1 MHFTFEQY
9 IPLLALLGAV
19 MVFGIF
25 SYHCG
30 VKDRAEKIKEAV
42 HKAERLRACN
52 NDLHAQLTIIEHR
65 ADTCARAIELLNDE
79 LEAANIIKRRQLE
92 ATLQAEDVAEAYSE
106 LAVHL
111 KNEIDALKLL
121 ALSDT
126 QRKTIRQAAS
136 QLLLASQIMAAIN
149 NKESAATQS
158 TLASRLQS
166 IISEPAPE
174 KEAA

>member
-1 MHFTFEQY
+1 MQFSLDQY
-9 IPLLALLGAV
+9 IPLFALTAAV
-19 MVFGIF
+19 VAFGSF

-30 VKDRAEKIKEAV
+30 MRDKKKHTNEARHKQFRAENEA
-42 HKAERLRACN
+42 ASLRV
-52 NDLHAQLTIIEHR
+52 QLNWLESTNE
-65 ADTCARAIELLNDE
+65 TNARAIELLNDE

-121 ALSDT
+121 ALSDN